1 MKFNGNIELLAGG
14 AGKVLNAHIESG
26 ASNPSGQSSNNAGR
40 LHFNTTDH
48 LFYFYNGTSWVT
60 FATGGNAATL
70 QAEVDAIEATLGS
83 LVNTDGTTNVA
94 AALTNSYFGGA
105 TDLTNAL
112 INLASAVTGH
122 DQLSELL
129 DVTISTATNKDLLQY
144 ISADGK
150 WENKAIGSVS
160 GVQAWDADLDTIA
173 AFTHTAGH
181 IIYDTGTAWAVAGPG
196 ATAGVQA
203 WDAGLDAL
211 AAAGT
216 GIVSMNGDTVAF
228 RTLTAPSEGI
238 TISNADGVAGN
249 PTFALANDLGAL
261 EALTTTGFSSRTGTS
276 TWATRSLVAPSAG
289 ITISNPAGIA
299 GDPTFALAN
308 DLAALE
314 GLTTTGYIVR
324 TGDGTATTRS
334 LAVVTGELVITG
346 DAAGVSTDTTFGLA
360 TVTDAGTGSFL
371 KFTRDTFGRV
381 SGTTAVVTADITAL
395 VDATYVNVSGDT
407 MNGSLTFSS
416 GTVTGLPS
424 PTNASDAANKAYVD
438 AAAAGLNVH
447 GAVEAATTANLTA
460 TYANGTAGVG
470 ATLTNSGT
478 QAAFQVDGYT
488 GAIVGTRI
496 LVKNQTTATQNGIY
510 TVTTV
515 GSGSVNWVLTR
526 ATDADNHLAGQ
537 VGPGDYVFV
546 AEGSTQAST
555 SWTETAIGT
564 GTGDAIVIGTDNV
577 HYTQFSG
584 AGTYLAGTGLTLTG
598 NTFTANLGAGIAE
611 LPTGEIGLDLY
622 TPSAGALILT
632 TNGTVRSTASASLLH
647 LLLPSG
653 SGLTQDATGLYVPVN
668 GITNSMIVND
678 TWTLNGDASTVA
690 ADLGDT
696 FEIKGNS
703 TQGILT
709 SVAKVGTVDTFTVTA
724 STATSSQLGVAKF
737 NTGDFDVTAG
747 DVTIKAA
754 GVDNVQLVNST
765 ITVTGSTGSDPVAL
779 GESFAIIGGS
789 TPITTVSAA
798 NSVTI
803 SVANATTSTLGLASF
818 NSAQFSV
825 TAGAVDLTATLSDL
839 TDVDTSTDAPTLHD
853 VLSWTGSTWAAVDPS
868 VALAAAVISDLADV
882 ATSSPVNN
890 DALIWD
896 GTNWVNQK
904 IFHTEAFT
912 SSSTW
917 VVTHGIGQR
926 WCNVTVIDTATNEV
940 VIPQAIVFDSTT
952 QLTVTFN
959 ASLAGQVVVMG
970 VA

>member
-26 ASNPSGQSSNNAGR
+26 ATNPGSQTSNNAGR

-122 DQLSELL
+122 DQLSELT

-173 AFTHTAGH
+173 GFTHTAGNV
-181 IIYDTGTAWAVAGPG
+181 IYDTGSAWAVAGPG
-196 ATAGVQA
+196 ATSGVQA
-203 WDAGLDAL
+203 HDAGLDAL

-216 GIVSMNGDTVAF
+216 GIVSMDGNTVVF
-228 RTLTAPSEGI
+228 RTLQAPTEGI
-238 TISNADGVAGN
+238 TITNANGVSGDQ
-249 PTFALANDLGAL
+249 TFALADDLGAL
-261 EALTTTGFSSRTGTS
+261 EALTTTGFSARTGTS
-276 TWATRSLVAPSAG
+276 TWATRTLTAPSAG
-289 ITISNPAGIA
+289 ITISNPAGLA
-299 GDPTFALAN
+299 GNPTFALAN

-314 GLTTTGYIVR
+314 GLTTNGYIVR

-438 AAAAGLNVH
+438 AAASSLNVH
-447 GAVEAATTANLTA
+447 GSVEAATIANLTA

-496 LVKNQTTATQNGIY
+496 LVKNQTTATENGIY

-515 GSGSVNWVLTR
+515 GSGASNWVLTR
-526 ATDADNHLAGQ
+526 ATDADNHIAGQ
-537 VGPGDYVFV
+537 VAPGDYVFV
-546 AEGSTQAST
+546 AEGTTQAAT

-564 GTGDAIVIGTDNV
+564 GTGDAIVIGTNNIV
-577 HYTQFSG
+577 YTQFSG

-632 TNGTVRSTASASLLH
+632 TNGTARSTASASLLH

-678 TWTLNGDASTVA
+678 TWTLNGDSSTVA

-754 GVDNVQLVNST
+754 GVDNAQLANST
-765 ITVTGSTGSDPVAL
+765 ITVTGTTGSDAVAL

-789 TPITTVSAA
+789 TPITTASAA

-803 SVANATTSTLGLASF
+803 SIADATTSTLGLASF

-825 TAGAVDLTATLSDL
+825 TAGAVTLNATLSDL
-839 TDVDTSTDAPTLHD
+839 IDVDTSTDAPTTND
-853 VLSWTGSTWAAVDPS
+853 ILSWTGSTWAAVDPS

-882 ATSSPVNN
+882 ATSSPANN